1 MIMLIIIMIVAI
13 AFPEIYITHKN
24 LSKILYKIDDS
35 GSETSKPSEECTEDE
50 MSMLDDTEE
59 MDIDKAR
66 EEAEKLLRTINE

>member
-35 GSETSKPSEECTEDE
+35 SDEPVKPTEESVEDE

-66 EEAEKLLRTINE
+66 EEAEKLLRSINE